1 MRRLPTAPNDSEN
14 MSMQKTMNAWPRT
27 TAAIALAL
35 AILIAAPVTYAQE
48 GEPTDA
54 ATTLG
59 EEEIEAIVRAYL
71 LEHPEIVVEALQA
84 FEAKRAAEEEQRAA
98 EAIGTLIDQLNDNPL
113 SPVGGNPDGD
123 VTIVEFYD
131 YNCPYCKREAAEITK
146 LLAEDGDIRLVYKE
160 WPILS
165 PDSEIAARV
174 ALAAWHQDEDAYLR
188 LHNAMMAH
196 RGKLDKPTIMAY
208 AEAEG
213 LNMAQLQQ
221 DMASAPVEAE
231 IQHVRQL
238 AEQIGLTGTP
248 AYIVDGQLVPG
259 AVGIEELRKL
269 VAAARAT

>member
-1 MRRLPTAPNDSEN
+1 
-14 MSMQKTMNAWPRT
+14 MQKTMESWRRA
-27 TAAIALAL
+27 TAAIALGL
-35 AILIAAPVTYAQE
+35 AILIAAPAAYAQE

-54 ATTLG
+54 ATTLN

-71 LEHPEIVVEALQA
+71 MEHPEIVVEALQA
-84 FEAKRAAEEEQRAA
+84 FEAKRAAEEDQRTA
-98 EAIGTLIDQLNDNPL
+98 EVIGTLIDQLNENEL

-146 LLAEDGDIRLVYKE
+146 LLAEDGNIRFVYKE

-165 PDSEIAARV
+165 PDSEIAARA
-174 ALAAWHQDEDAYLR
+174 ALAAWHQDEGAYFR
-188 LHNAMMAH
+188 LHDAMMAH
-196 RGKLDKPTIMAY
+196 KGKLDKPTIMAY

-213 LNMAQLQQ
+213 LDMAQLQQ

-248 AYIVDGQLVPG
+248 AYIVDGKLVPG
-259 AVGIEELRKL
+259 AVGIDQLRDL
-269 VAAARAT
+269 VAAARAS